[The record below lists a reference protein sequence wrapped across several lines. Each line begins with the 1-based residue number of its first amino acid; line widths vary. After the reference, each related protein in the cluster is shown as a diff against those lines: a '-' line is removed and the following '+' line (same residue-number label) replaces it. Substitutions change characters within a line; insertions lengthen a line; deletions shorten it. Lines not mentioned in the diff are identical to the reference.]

1 MINEE
6 KVILMTKMQA
16 YEDGEGKR
24 HVAIASYFRSDYLG
38 FQVLN
43 AVISVT
49 IALIIIYAAYILYD
63 LESFMKNLYQMD
75 LVEYIKNLAKNYLI
89 IMGAY
94 ALLTY
99 AVYAFRYAKAKKS
112 LKAYYGN
119 LKKLNALYNRE
130 A

>member
-1 MINEE
+1 
-6 KVILMTKMQA
+6 
-16 YEDGEGKR
+16 
-24 HVAIASYFRSDYLG
+24 
-38 FQVLN
+38 
-43 AVISVT
+43 
-49 IALIIIYAAYILYD
+49 
-63 LESFMKNLYQMD
+63 
-75 LVEYIKNLAKNYLI
+75 
-89 IMGAY
+89 MGAY

>member
-38 FQVLN
+38 FQVLK

-63 LESFMKNLYQMD
+63 LESCMKNLYQMD

>member
-16 YEDGEGKR
+16 YEDGPGKR

-38 FQVLN
+38 FQVLK
-43 AVISVT
+43 AIICMT
-49 IALIIIYAAYILYD
+49 IALMILYGAYVLYD
-63 LESFMKNLYQMD
+63 VEGFMKNLYQTD
-75 LVEYIKNLAKNYLI
+75 LVEYAKTLAKYYFILI
-89 IMGAY
+89 GAY
-94 ALLTY
+94 GVLTY
-99 AVYAFRYAKAKKS
+99 GIYAFRYAKAKKN

-119 LKKLNALYNRE
+119 LKKLNALYNDE